1 MTDAVSSASA
11 GNLDFTG
18 NSIQLTTRK
27 GADLLW
33 VHRFLDS
40 DENPLDIQSWIFT
53 RDPSEPGGPNLPR
66 VSSGGVRNGA
76 DATTGAPLT
85 EEIDIVK
92 IDSNPQTTNAT
103 YPVSE
108 VEFIFANKNLN
119 IIFPMNGLVDPVPA
133 DKFYRII
140 AGDFQFDFQSADV
153 LVGSN
158 AWQIIDPTALDLTT
172 GMPPTQGFVDSQGYT
187 LSEYNEA
194 IKPAGFRDA
203 IQCFFRTSTLTNV
216 NPSSGRSNNA
226 PFEIEAEV
234 PSGRMTSGMDNL
246 DPNGIPVPQAFN
258 VITVVAAGQVR
269 LFSDVYDA
277 SAS

>member
-40 DENPLDIQSWIFT
+40 DEMPLDISSWIFT
-53 RDPSEPGGPNLPR
+53 RDPSTMARPNLPR

-76 DATTGAPLT
+76 DPVSGDPLT

-92 IDSNPQTTNAT
+92 IDSNPQTINDT

-108 VEFIFANKNLN
+108 IEFIFANKNLN

-133 DKFYRII
+133 NKFYRIT
-140 AGDFQFDFQSADV
+140 AGDFQFDFASADV

-158 AWQIIDPTALDLTT
+158 AWQIINPTALDLTT
-172 GMPPTQGFVDSQGYT
+172 GMPPTTGFVDSQGYT
-187 LSEYNEA
+187 LNEYNEA
-194 IKPAGFRDA
+194 IRPPTFRDA
-203 IQCFFRTSTLTNV
+203 IQCFFRTSTLSNV

-234 PSGRMTSGMDNL
+234 PTGRMTSGMETPDMM
-246 DPNGIPVPQAFN
+246 GVPVPQPIS

-277 SAS
+277 TAS